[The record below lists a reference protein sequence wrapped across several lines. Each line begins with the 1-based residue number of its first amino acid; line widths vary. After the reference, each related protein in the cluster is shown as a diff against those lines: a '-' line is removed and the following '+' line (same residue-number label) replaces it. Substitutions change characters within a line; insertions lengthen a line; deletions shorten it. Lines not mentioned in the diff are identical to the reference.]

1 MVTTTRIRSGFDVEL
16 QIGRGWAL
24 VALQT
29 HAAEGLLL
37 TPPPP
42 FQPDTEVVVDD
53 VTVVFEPDGWDLRVD
68 LVIGGLPFSALAGIE
83 LSDDGTELVVTNDTT
98 DDVSTVPFDVLDG
111 LAGVPTLVKLR
122 GDDTHEPC
130 FALLANL
137 DLRASPQSGEPLPE
151 GEHLARGQAVLAQ
164 SFLPAGTDVAVG
176 IGQPTFPRFANDIW
190 HTVLRDTD
198 GSHPLPDADDQI
210 GTWHGVSSAAEPG
223 RIRITLVGEVPIDL
237 WPDATVTVD
246 VFLSPRVV
254 DGSITFSLELDTDI
268 DTGLLGNLFGGVV
281 GGLIG
286 LILGLITGGAL
297 LPVVG
302 AGFFAGAL
310 AVELVE
316 AVAGGVVKRRVL
328 AAVDGEPVP
337 PQLSCDDGIVVEQIP
352 GGDDGGLA
360 LGVLS
365 AIPRSVTVASTDP
378 DALHRRHI
386 QVITD
391 YQGVTTDGNGIVFT
405 GAARAGE
412 AFEPV
417 RAALVAGVHGE
428 DGELTTLVYRA
439 ADGSDVALDVA
450 EAQARAADDELTP
463 PLRLVPVP
471 SGADILLRGG
481 RLPVVCL
488 SPVAIR
494 RDDTVVTDIRF
505 GTGLELA
512 VPETVQLQDG
522 GVLVLP
528 GLQLIHPS
536 NAQPYYRSAPDDT
549 TENNF
554 ENLPRI

>member
-16 QIGRGWAL
+16 QIGRGWVL

-29 HAAEGLLL
+29 LAAEGLLL

-42 FQPDTEVVVDD
+42 LEPDARVAVDD
-53 VTVVFEPDGWDLRVD
+53 VTVMFEPDGWDLKVD

-83 LSDDGTELVVTNDTT
+83 LSESGTELVVTNDTT
-98 DDVSTVPFDVLDG
+98 DDVSTIPFDVLDD

-137 DLRASPQSGEPLPE
+137 DLRAGPQDGDPLPA
-151 GEHLARGQAVLAQ
+151 GEHLPRGQALLAQ
-164 SFLPAGTDVAVG
+164 SFPPAGTDVAVG
-176 IGQPTFPRFANDIW
+176 IGQQSFPRFANDIW
-190 HTVLRDTD
+190 HTTLRAAD
-198 GSHPLPDADDQI
+198 GSHPLPDAENAI
-210 GTWHGVSSAAEPG
+210 GTWHVASSAPEPG

-246 VFLSPRVV
+246 VHLSPRVV
-254 DGSITFSLELDTDI
+254 DGAITFSLELDTDI
-268 DTGLLGNLFGGVV
+268 DTGLLGDLFGGVV

-286 LILGLITGGAL
+286 LLLGLITGGAL
-297 LPVVG
+297 LPVIG
-302 AGFFAGAL
+302 AGFFAGVL
-310 AVELVE
+310 AVEIAE
-316 AVAGGVVKRRVL
+316 AVAGGIVKRRVR

-337 PQLSCDDGIVVEQIP
+337 PQLSCDDGVVVEAIP
-352 GGDDGGLA
+352 SSDDGGLA

-365 AIPRSVTVASTDP
+365 AIPRSVTIASTDP
-378 DALHRRHI
+378 DALHRRHL
-386 QVITD
+386 QVTTD
-391 YQGVTTDGNGIVFT
+391 YQSVTADGNGLAFT
-405 GAARAGE
+405 GTARAGE
-412 AFEPV
+412 AFEPT
-417 RAALVAGVHGE
+417 RSALVAGVRSEEG
-428 DGELTTLVYRA
+428 DLATLVYRA
-439 ADGSDVALDVA
+439 ADGADVALDVA

-471 SGADILLRGG
+471 SGSDILLRGG

-494 RDDTVVTDIRF
+494 RGDTVVTDIRF

-512 VPETVQLQDG
+512 VPETVELQDG

-528 GLQLIHPS
+528 DLQLIHPV
-536 NAQPYYRSAPDDT
+536 NADPYYRSAPDDT

-554 ENLPRI
+554 ENLPPF